1 MSTETSIRDY
11 ILENFLFT
19 ANHGQLQD
27 DASFLEEG
35 IIDSTG
41 VLELVMFVEDTFG
54 ITVEDEEI
62 VPENFDSVQQLARYA
77 RLKAGTELP
86 HIGERL
92 SVPQSEPV
100 SRTKLHRSAIS

>member
-1 MSTETSIRDY
+1 MSMETSIRDY

-19 ANHGQLQD
+19 ADYGQLQD

-35 IIDSTG
+35 IVDSTG
-41 VLELVMFVEDTFG
+41 VLELVMFVEETFS

-62 VPENFDSVQQLARYA
+62 LPENFDSVQKLARYA

-86 HIGERL
+86 RIGERL
-92 SVPQSEPV
+92 PVP
-100 SRTKLHRSAIS
+100 